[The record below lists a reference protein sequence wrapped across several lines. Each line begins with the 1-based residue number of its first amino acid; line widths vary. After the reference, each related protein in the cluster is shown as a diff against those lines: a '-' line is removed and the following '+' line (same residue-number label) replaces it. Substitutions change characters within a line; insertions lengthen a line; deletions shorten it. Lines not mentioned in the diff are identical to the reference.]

1 MHKVCT
7 IITVIFLTLLFA
19 ACSPFTEDIEDYLSY
34 WSTQVAETSYSIDN
48 SDNSNTQYPK
58 NKDGVLCVPSAKDVK
73 VTIKLR
79 NPKNLTLKTIPTSSD
94 KVIRFPGLSSQP
106 VYETDYTLEQTARDT
121 LILTYKK
128 DFLKAHEAGK
138 DDIGPEITFI
148 ADDGRIFDKRFSL
161 NLKAD
166 TPPVLEYEGRGKTST
181 ADADGNRYYVLL
193 FHVKDMDTPITD
205 NSVHRDINA
214 LNVTM
219 NGGTP
224 VEIPLTL
231 NTAKTDFA
239 TDGDL
244 LAASAVEKLNDSD
257 QNLPQGAWILRLKT
271 NVKVDGP
278 ATQYAVSVT
287 DKQGLSSRVIAV
299 STDTTKLPDVQ
310 LFDGSTQITGT
321 TEGNP
326 KICAGMTEKVLT
338 VKAAQSGAEITGKIE
353 KQSASDWNQVGSN
366 ISGMTTAQLT
376 LPALDGSE
384 NEVLYKITLKATL
397 TGYVDSD
404 ETMFFVKLVRQEIP
418 VLKLMQNFNV
428 GDTALHCISA
438 AAKSYVSED
447 IIPDAGLYTSSPL
460 VIYTASGTPTPLL
473 EVTAS
478 AGTMIQY
485 KLNNAAPVSLS
496 TTPAII
502 TLSGTST
509 GVYALEIWAERGPI
523 VGPHTTVHFKV
534 INAVTTYTELK
545 NVVQNTP
552 KKGTE
557 QGQYNYS
564 NSIDIKIDA
573 DLTASADTEI
583 AVTDGKKLILQSSAS
598 PTVRT
603 VDANNNG
610 RIFKIS
616 GTDTERTELTLKD
629 IELKGGNA
637 VDGKGG
643 AVCVE
648 AGGTLVL
655 FSNTVITPSTTPHI
669 NTPGKNDVY
678 LADSANIGVDPAS
691 GSIDHILAR
700 ITPAQYVENRQVL
713 TNTTLGSYCTKFS
726 VTQPDGSTDN
736 IWIIKDDRKLAAISK
751 TITEGADAWKK
762 LRELVKFAPADT
774 VITIDGEIKAT
785 PDGSGHTANYGP
797 IGITKNLTIKGKKTD
812 GTDTLNANKGVFGHR
827 PFRIFNVRL
836 GAKLTLE
843 NLTLTGGKAI
853 AMMGDTSGPNGGGI
867 LVTNGTVNITNC
879 TITGNEAG
887 KGGAVYLDNGTFTM
901 KGSSYIAPGTEG
913 KNDVYL
919 ADGKTITVDGRL
931 SLPTDARG
939 IAALITTSETDAA
952 SGYTTNGTKEV
963 LSLINGANQADGS
976 LFKLARATGASVSGE
991 AASGCFSAKYGIQV
1005 NTEAPT
1011 KGIIA
1016 EVGSSGSVQPYE
1028 PSPYTF
1034 ELTPSTD
1041 PISFSTGQVRTVT
1054 FTLKKKPSVSGGSAQ
1069 PLASG
1074 TQFTLTMELYQN
1086 GSSLASLGD
1095 GKGKKTG
1102 TQNANNIS
1110 ITLPAYLPAGTYQ
1123 LHLKAEVGGQVY
1135 DGWRTV
1141 TVN

>member
-1 MHKVCT
+1 M
-7 IITVIFLTLLFA
+7 
-19 ACSPFTEDIEDYLSY
+19 
-34 WSTQVAETSYSIDN
+34 
-48 SDNSNTQYPK
+48 
-58 NKDGVLCVPSAKDVK
+58 
-73 VTIKLR
+73 
-79 NPKNLTLKTIPTSSD
+79 
-94 KVIRFPGLSSQP
+94 
-106 VYETDYTLEQTARDT
+106 
-121 LILTYKK
+121 
-128 DFLKAHEAGK
+128 
-138 DDIGPEITFI
+138 
-148 ADDGRIFDKRFSL
+148 
-161 NLKAD
+161 
-166 TPPVLEYEGRGKTST
+166 
-181 ADADGNRYYVLL
+181 
-193 FHVKDMDTPITD
+193 
-205 NSVHRDINA
+205 
-214 LNVTM
+214 
-219 NGGTP
+219 
-224 VEIPLTL
+224 
-231 NTAKTDFA
+231 
-239 TDGDL
+239 
-244 LAASAVEKLNDSD
+244 
-257 QNLPQGAWILRLKT
+257 
-271 NVKVDGP
+271 
-278 ATQYAVSVT
+278 T

-478 AGTMIQY
+478 AGTTIRY

-557 QGQYNYS
+557 QGQYNYN

-603 VDANNNG
+603 VNANNSG

-616 GTDTERTELTLKD
+616 GTGTELTLKD

-637 VDGKGG
+637 GDGKGG

-678 LADSANIGVDPAS
+678 LADGANIGVDPAFI
-691 GSIDHILAR
+691 SIYHILAR

-713 TNTTLGSYCTKFS
+713 TNTTPGSFCTKFS
-726 VTQPDGSTDN
+726 VTQPDASTDN

-812 GTDTLNANKGVFGHR
+812 GTDTLNANKGVFGA

-843 NLTLTGGKAI
+843 NLTLTGGKA
-853 AMMGDTSGPNGGGI
+853 AETSDAGNGGGI

-879 TITGNEAG
+879 IITGNEAC

-1034 ELTPSTD
+1034 DLTPSAN
-1041 PISFSTGQVRTVT
+1041 PILFTQGGTNNKIT
-1054 FTLKKKPSVSGGSAQ
+1054 FTLKKKPSVSGGTAQ
-1069 PLASG
+1069 PLAPG
-1074 TQFTLTMELYQN
+1074 TQFTLAMELYQN

-1095 GKGKKTG
+1095 GKGIKTG
-1102 TQNANNIS
+1102 TQNANGIS

-1123 LHLKAEVGGQVY
+1123 LHLKAEVGGRVY